1 MTDIKAVQIGAE
13 LEDEEEDDLALLDF
27 NVAKKKKTKKKAKK
41 TKTEIA
47 ALDQQKAG
55 AQCKFAN
62 SINFIR
68 GL

>member
-1 MTDIKAVQIGAE
+1 M
-13 LEDEEEDDLALLDF
+13 ALLDF

-62 SINFIR
+62 PINFIR